1 MQLLSRKKK
10 DGTQTRVRQG
20 VAAGSLLLVL
30 LGSPMSNAFADVKI
44 VEPGQAAIGM
54 TNGDW
59 GAAWQQW
66 IQDIPADVNPAFDNT
81 GENCAQGQSSGP
93 VFFLVGAFTDEVP
106 ETPLISEVERDCTMP
121 ANRHIFFPI
130 LNVASDTIEGDF
142 FGATEAAQRQ
152 LAGFYADLIDVGS
165 LKVTVDGKEV
175 KKLGE
180 FRAQSPAYHFFLPGP
195 DDQGNPTNMWGLDPV
210 NADGYFGVADGYYV
224 MLKPLSQGS
233 HTVRFEG
240 AFVSDGEVLFGL
252 DVTYNLT
259 VE

>member
-1 MQLLSRKKK
+1 MQLLSSKKK
-10 DGTQTRVRQG
+10 DWTQTRVRQA
-20 VAAGSLLLVL
+20 VSAGSLLLAL
-30 LGSPMSNAFADVKI
+30 MGSPMSNAFADVKV
-44 VEPGQAAIGM
+44 VEPGLAAIGM
-54 TNGDW
+54 TYGDW

-66 IQDIPADVNPAFDNT
+66 IQDIPANVNPAFDNT

-152 LAGFYADLIDVGS
+152 LAGFFADLIDVGS
-165 LKVTVDGKEV
+165 LKVTVDGQPV
-175 KKLGE
+175 ADLGE
-180 FRAQSPAYHFFLPGP
+180 FRAQSPAYHFFLPKK
-195 DDQGNPTNMWGLDPV
+195 NNMWGLNPV
-210 NADGYFGVADGYYV
+210 NKDGYFGVADGYYV

-233 HTVRFEG
+233 HTVQFEG
-240 AFVSDGEVLFGL
+240 AFVSDGTVLFGL